1 MLFSRFKVRTAFVV
15 IVMLLLAGCSSKSA
29 GPISKLSG
37 KAADDGPIVVVKI
50 DDTDQAHPQVGI
62 DKADLIY
69 IEQVEGGLVRLAA
82 IFSTEIPD
90 YIGPVRSA
98 RISDIDLLAQ
108 YGKVAFFYSGAQRK
122 LLPIIEAANLH
133 NLGAQKES
141 PQLYTRDAS
150 RVAPFDMIISG
161 VELKNRISE
170 LDVATMQ
177 DAHWKFGEL
186 DKKYLDSSSI
196 RKIKSAKVVWPA
208 ANYVATWNGKS
219 WDLLHN
225 GKPNVTSDGVQ
236 ISPATFVIQNV
247 VITDSEFV
255 DKTGAVTPLSVTVGE
270 GSGWILRDGIA
281 IPATWNRPSPTDGTT
296 WSDVNGDE
304 IKFASGQI
312 WVALTDQTP
321 EFTEAPPSK

>member
-1 MLFSRFKVRTAFVV
+1 MLFSKSKFRTTFIVV
-15 IVMLLLAGCSSKSA
+15 VLLLLSGCSSKSA

-37 KAADDGPIVVVKI
+37 KAANDGPIVVVKI

-82 IFSTEIPD
+82 LFSTEIPER
-90 YIGPVRSA
+90 IGPVRSA

-108 YGKVAFFYSGAQRK
+108 YGKVAFFYSGAQTK
-122 LLPIIEAANLH
+122 MLPIIDAANLH

-141 PQLYTRDAS
+141 PKLYTRDAN
-150 RVAPFDMIISG
+150 RLAPFDMIISG
-161 VELKNRISE
+161 PELRNRISE
-170 LDVATMQ
+170 LDVATMK
-177 DAHWKFGEL
+177 DAHWKFGDL
-186 DKKYLDSSSI
+186 DKALLEDPNNK
-196 RKIKSAKVVWPA
+196 KIKSVKVSWPA
-208 ANYVATWNGKS
+208 ANYVATWNGNS

-225 GKPNVTSDGVQ
+225 GKSNVTSDGIQ

-247 VITDSEFV
+247 VITNSEFV

-296 WSDVNGDE
+296 WSDANGEE

-312 WVALTDQTP
+312 WVALTDKAP
-321 EFTEAPPSK
+321 EFTEAPTTK